1 MKHTF
6 NWKLITA
13 ALLVGAAFSCQDSSD
28 GSLTTDNYDR
38 THLLTY
44 WADSVIVPGFSDY
57 GQRIDSLHLSV
68 TDFTQSPTAD
78 GLIRLQKDFVS
89 AYTAWQD
96 VSLFDIGP
104 AEAKLLRNHTNVY
117 PTDTVE
123 LKDALMNS
131 VYSFDLPSTYDIQG
145 FPALDFM
152 LFGRKSLTK
161 TLQLFQNSSA
171 HRQYLEELSSYL
183 NMKTQ
188 DVVNEWVSSYR
199 FDFIARSG
207 SSASGSV
214 NKLANDFVYH
224 YEKELRAGKVGIPAG
239 VFSGSPL
246 PNRVEALYSDTLSKV
261 LLLRS
266 IDAHKRFFEGI
277 SHDSTTNGPS
287 LGPYLD
293 HLGRMRN
300 GKLLSSAIND
310 QFLIATQQVLS
321 LSMSMRE
328 AVELNN
334 VSMLSSFDE
343 LQKNV
348 PLLKVDMMQTL
359 NIRIDYVDADGD

>member
-1 MKHTF
+1 MKHAF
-6 NWKLITA
+6 NWKMITA
-13 ALLVGAAFSCQDSSD
+13 ALSMGAAISCQDSSD
-28 GSLTTDNYDR
+28 GSLSSDSYDR
-38 THLLTY
+38 THLLTF
-44 WADSVIVPGFSDY
+44 WADSIIVPGFSDY
-57 GQRIDSLHLSV
+57 GQRIDSLHLSI
-68 TDFTQSPTAD
+68 TDFTKSPTAD
-78 GLIRLQKDFVS
+78 GLIRVQRDFGS

-123 LKDALMNS
+123 LKDAIENS

-145 FPALDFM
+145 LPALDFM
-152 LFGRKSLTK
+152 LFGRESSTK
-161 TLQLFQNSSA
+161 TLQLFQNSSS

-188 DVVNEWVSSYR
+188 DVVTEWVSSYR
-199 FDFIARSG
+199 YDFIARSG

-214 NKLANDFVYH
+214 NKLANDFIFH

-239 VFSGSPL
+239 VFSGAPL

-266 IDAHKRFFEGI
+266 IKAHKRFFEGV
-277 SHDSTTNGPS
+277 SHDRTTNGPS

-293 HLGRMRN
+293 HLGKMRN
-300 GKLLSSAIND
+300 GKLLSRAIND
-310 QFLIATQQVLS
+310 QFLTATQQVS
-321 LSMSMRE
+321 TLSMSMRK
-328 AVELNN
+328 AVESNN

-348 PLLKVDMMQTL
+348 PPLKVDMMQAL